1 MEVAYSTSICLMM
14 EMQWVNSGSF
24 HSGEFFHGPF
34 EIVDKDVPFILLM
47 NDGKTRP
54 VDARAL
60 TFLHRFDALTTVVD
74 AKDYGLGN
82 AVDSSVITY
91 FNPLMHTAVFRVY
104 AEELSYVRQHP
115 LMAYREYRK
124 VRPTP
129 YGKLTDPQAEP
140 LMNALRS
147 RGLKVAVASSSAAP
161 DIMKMLTEGGLK
173 AMVDFAFSGEDC
185 AAHKPAPDI
194 YLKALKALGL
204 TADKAIAVED
214 SPTGIASAKAAGL
227 KVLALKPRHGEPL
240 DQSAADCII
249 TQLMDVKEHLD

>member
-1 MEVAYSTSICLMM
+1 MYIESK
-14 EMQWVNSGSF
+14 Q
-24 HSGEFFHGPF
+24 
-34 EIVDKDVPFILLM
+34 
-47 NDGKTRP
+47 
-54 VDARAL
+54 AL
-60 TFLHRFDALTTVVD
+60 
-74 AKDYGLGN
+74 
-82 AVDSSVITY
+82 
-91 FNPLMHTAVFRVY
+91 
-104 AEELSYVRQHP
+104 AEELE
-115 LMAYREYRK
+115 LK
-124 VRPTP
+124 RPAVLAVSGVHNS
-129 YGKLTDPQAEP
+129 GKTTLLEKLLPV
-140 LMNALRS
+140 LRS

>member
-1 MEVAYSTSICLMM
+1 MYIESK
-14 EMQWVNSGSF
+14 Q
-24 HSGEFFHGPF
+24 
-34 EIVDKDVPFILLM
+34 
-47 NDGKTRP
+47 
-54 VDARAL
+54 AL
-60 TFLHRFDALTTVVD
+60 
-74 AKDYGLGN
+74 
-82 AVDSSVITY
+82 
-91 FNPLMHTAVFRVY
+91 
-104 AEELSYVRQHP
+104 AEELE
-115 LMAYREYRK
+115 LK
-124 VRPTP
+124 RPAVLAVSGAHNS
-129 YGKLTDPQAEP
+129 GKTTLLEKLLPV
-140 LMNALRS
+140 LRS

-249 TQLMDVKEHLD
+249 TQLMDVAEHLD

>member
-1 MEVAYSTSICLMM
+1 MIEAVIFDMDGVLADTEYYYENRRKNFLLENGIPIPEGNFIGSNEKAIWEAIVPNDPVRRQ
-14 EMQWVNSGSF
+14 EM
-24 HSGEFFHGPF
+24 
-34 EIVDKDVPFILLM
+34 
-47 NDGKTRP
+47 
-54 VDARAL
+54 
-60 TFLHRFDALTTVVD
+60 
-74 AKDYGLGN
+74 
-82 AVDSSVITY
+82 
-91 FNPLMHTAVFRVY
+91 
-104 AEELSYVRQHP
+104 

-124 VRPTP
+124 ARPTP

-147 RGLKVAVASSSAAP
+147 RG
-161 DIMKMLTEGGLK
+161 LTEGGLK

-194 YLKALKALGL
+194 YLKALNALGL

-249 TQLMDVKEHLD
+249 TRLMDVKEHLD

>member
-1 MEVAYSTSICLMM
+1 
-14 EMQWVNSGSF
+14 
-24 HSGEFFHGPF
+24 
-34 EIVDKDVPFILLM
+34 
-47 NDGKTRP
+47 
-54 VDARAL
+54 
-60 TFLHRFDALTTVVD
+60 
-74 AKDYGLGN
+74 
-82 AVDSSVITY
+82 
-91 FNPLMHTAVFRVY
+91 
-104 AEELSYVRQHP
+104 
-115 LMAYREYRK
+115 
-124 VRPTP
+124 
-129 YGKLTDPQAEP
+129 
-140 LMNALRS
+140 MNALRS

-194 YLKALKALGL
+194 YLKALNALGL

>member
-1 MEVAYSTSICLMM
+1 MIEAVIFDMDGVLADTEYYYENRRKNFLLENGIPIPEGNFIGSNEKAIWEALVPNDPVRRQ
-14 EMQWVNSGSF
+14 EM
-24 HSGEFFHGPF
+24 
-34 EIVDKDVPFILLM
+34 
-47 NDGKTRP
+47 
-54 VDARAL
+54 
-60 TFLHRFDALTTVVD
+60 
-74 AKDYGLGN
+74 
-82 AVDSSVITY
+82 
-91 FNPLMHTAVFRVY
+91 
-104 AEELSYVRQHP
+104 

-124 VRPTP
+124 VRPHP
-129 YGKLTDPQAEP
+129 LRQAHRPAGRAADESAAQP
-140 LMNALRS
+140 W
-147 RGLKVAVASSSAAP
+147 LKVAVASSSAAP

-249 TQLMDVKEHLD
+249 TRLMGVKEHLD

>member
-1 MEVAYSTSICLMM
+1 MIEAVIFDMDGVLADTEYYYENRRKNFLLENGIPIPEGNFIGSNEKAIWEAIVPNDPVRRQ
-14 EMQWVNSGSF
+14 EM
-24 HSGEFFHGPF
+24 
-34 EIVDKDVPFILLM
+34 
-47 NDGKTRP
+47 
-54 VDARAL
+54 
-60 TFLHRFDALTTVVD
+60 
-74 AKDYGLGN
+74 
-82 AVDSSVITY
+82 
-91 FNPLMHTAVFRVY
+91 
-104 AEELSYVRQHP
+104 

-124 VRPTP
+124 ARPTP

-194 YLKALKALGL
+194 YLKALNALGL

-214 SPTGIASAKAAGL
+214 SPTGIASAKAAG
-227 KVLALKPRHGEPL
+227 PRHGEPL

>member
-1 MEVAYSTSICLMM
+1 
-14 EMQWVNSGSF
+14 
-24 HSGEFFHGPF
+24 
-34 EIVDKDVPFILLM
+34 
-47 NDGKTRP
+47 
-54 VDARAL
+54 
-60 TFLHRFDALTTVVD
+60 
-74 AKDYGLGN
+74 
-82 AVDSSVITY
+82 
-91 FNPLMHTAVFRVY
+91 
-104 AEELSYVRQHP
+104 
-115 LMAYREYRK
+115 MAYREYRK
-124 VRPTP
+124 ARPTP

-227 KVLALKPRHGEPL
+227 KVLGRDDVRPRHAKTGDETDAL
-240 DQSAADCII
+240 HTARAAEV
-249 TQLMDVKEHLD
+249 TSLWRLAAR

>member
-1 MEVAYSTSICLMM
+1 MWCINYTKHCLRCT
-14 EMQWVNSGSF
+14 F
-24 HSGEFFHGPF
+24 HRSMRNRVLKANE
-34 EIVDKDVPFILLM
+34 
-47 NDGKTRP
+47 
-54 VDARAL
+54 A
-60 TFLHRFDALTTVVD
+60 FL
-74 AKDYGLGN
+74 K
-82 AVDSSVITY
+82 
-91 FNPLMHTAVFRVY
+91 
-104 AEELSYVRQHP
+104 SY
-115 LMAYREYRK
+115 
-124 VRPTP
+124 P

>member
-1 MEVAYSTSICLMM
+1 MIEAVIFDM
-14 EMQWVNSGSF
+14 
-24 HSGEFFHGPF
+24 
-34 EIVDKDVPFILLM
+34 
-47 NDGKTRP
+47 DGVLADTDTTTR
-54 VDARAL
+54 
-60 TFLHRFDALTTVVD
+60 
-74 AKDYGLGN
+74 
-82 AVDSSVITY
+82 
-91 FNPLMHTAVFRVY
+91 TAVKTFCWKT
-104 AEELSYVRQHP
+104 ASLSRRATSSAPTKKPSGKRLFQRP
-115 LMAYREYRK
+115 CAPSGDADGYREYRK
-124 VRPTP
+124 ARPTP
-129 YGKLTDPQAEP
+129 YDKHTDPQAEP

-240 DQSAADCII
+240 TSPPQTAHHPADGCGGAPGLRWKQSRTVCAK
-249 TQLMDVKEHLD
+249 T